1 MYELYC
7 CLGIRGE
14 VNWIKLE
21 YFDSDIYQVTARYV
35 EIDGQPYVM
44 ELLRKMDEEF
54 LVDLENRDRL
64 ME

>member
-1 MYELYC
+1 M
-7 CLGIRGE
+7 RT
-14 VNWIKLE
+14 KLE
-21 YFDSDIYQVTARYV
+21 YLDSDIYQVTARYV

-64 ME
+64 M